1 MELLTGEP
9 LALDLV
15 NTRANTP
22 SGAEYDALAT
32 SGTFQSWLAKQSGRL
47 AAPGRPLTRAD
58 LAALRELRGHVE
70 SALDAVRQAVPAP
83 AEAIAALN
91 EALKAAPSYSYLEAR
106 GAVLAGGTRRDGSDL
121 DRLRTQLAEAALA
134 LLTDPGVG
142 KVRQCEAPQCRML
155 FLPAHPRRRWC
166 SPELCG
172 NRIRVARY
180 YQRHKPTA

>member
-1 MELLTGEP
+1 VELLTGEP

-15 NTRANTP
+15 NTRARTP
-22 SGAEYDALAT
+22 SGAEYDVLAT
-32 SGTFQSWLAKQSGRL
+32 PGTFQPWLVKQAGRL
-47 AAPGRPLTRAD
+47 AAPGRPLTARD
-58 LAALRELRGHVE
+58 LAVLRELRGHVE
-70 SALDAVRQAVPAP
+70 TALDAVRQAVPAP
-83 AEAIAALN
+83 PEALTALN
-91 EALKAAPSYSYLEAR
+91 EALRVAPPYAYLEAR
-106 GAVLAGGTRRDGSDL
+106 GAVLVGGTRRDGSDL
-121 DRLRTQLAEAALA
+121 ERLLTQLAEAALA